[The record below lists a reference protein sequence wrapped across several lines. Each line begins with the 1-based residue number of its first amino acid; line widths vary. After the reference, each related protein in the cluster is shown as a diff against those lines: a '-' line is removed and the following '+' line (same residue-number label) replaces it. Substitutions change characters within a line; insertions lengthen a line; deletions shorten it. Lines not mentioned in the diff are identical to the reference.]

1 MFELG
6 KDLLDWVEVGGV
18 FGEEEELGSGRTDEL
33 SYGFALVTAEIVHDY
48 DVAGTKRRCKNL
60 LDIDLKTLAI
70 DRPIEKPRC
79 LDPIVAE
86 RSDECRCIPVTV
98 GRFDFD
104 SFAAGAPSSQWR
116 HIGLGP
122 SLPSY
127 ARSLESYWP
136 PLYSFGASLGTRL
149 LRRSR
154 LGLSLA
160 IPLPQNLPYPRHGC
174 RDLLILLRLGRC
186 RATMNANWL
195 PDRRT
200 MRYIV
205 DDEQAASAVCLL
217 AKPGMAHLR
226 QRRVRGNLATSSAA
240 GLGVATTNDITGIA
254 STADRIEQSGSTR
267 VRPLHRVR

>member
-116 HIGLGP
+116 HISLGP
-122 SLPSY
+122 SLINEDQALRVDSSLIFGPLNAPSCDV
-127 ARSLESYWP
+127 
-136 PLYSFGASLGTRL
+136 GAI
-149 LRRSR
+149 
-154 LGLSLA
+154 A
-160 IPLPQNLPYPRHGC
+160 F
-174 RDLLILLRLGRC
+174 
-186 RATMNANWL
+186 
-195 PDRRT
+195 
-200 MRYIV
+200 
-205 DDEQAASAVCLL
+205 ASHHAFF
-217 AKPGMAHLR
+217 
-226 QRRVRGNLATSSAA
+226 
-240 GLGVATTNDITGIA
+240 
-254 STADRIEQSGSTR
+254 
-267 VRPLHRVR
+267 